1 MRHFVSRLYV
11 LEEYSVLRGFYN
23 AAAGMLAQQRKQ
35 EILTN
40 NMANAN
46 TPGYK
51 ADNASL
57 RTFPTMLLQHM
68 GETEMN
74 GNKVPNN
81 HPIGILSTGVYVQ
94 ETTPNFLQGD
104 LRETGIKTDVAL
116 LQGQVP
122 VDPQTGAP
130 GGLFFRLNVNGEER
144 FTRNGHFSVDAEG
157 NLVTPEGFYVL
168 GTDGSPITVTSDN
181 FTVNK
186 DGSVIDNGTVAG
198 QIDVAY
204 IDNPNNLVKEG
215 SGLFRL
221 EGGGQANS
229 AIGNPNI
236 SYNLQQGFVERSN
249 VNTEQT
255 MTEMLTAYRAFEA
268 NQKVLQAYDRTMEKA
283 ANEIGR
289 IG

>member
-1 MRHFVSRLYV
+1 M
-11 LEEYSVLRGFYN
+11 LRGFYN

-68 GETEMN
+68 GDTNIN
-74 GNKVPNN
+74 GKSVPNN
-81 HPIGILSTGVYVQ
+81 YPIGPGTLATGVYVQ
-94 ETTPNFLQGD
+94 ETTPNFMQGD

-122 VDPQTGAP
+122 IDPETGAP

-157 NLVTPEGFYVL
+157 SLVTPEGHYVL
-168 GTDGSPITVTSDN
+168 GSNGNPITVRSDN

-186 DGSVIDNGTVAG
+186 DGTVIDNGGVAG
-198 QIDVAY
+198 QIDIAYVA
-204 IDNPNNLVKEG
+204 NPNNLVKEG

-221 EGGGQANS
+221 DGNAAS
-229 AIGNPNI
+229 AIGNANI
-236 SYNLQQGFVERSN
+236 VYNLQQGFVERSN
-249 VNTEQT
+249 VNTEST

>member
-1 MRHFVSRLYV
+1 M
-11 LEEYSVLRGFYN
+11 LRGFYN

-74 GNKVPNN
+74 GKKLPNN
-81 HPIGILSTGVYVQ
+81 YPIGPGALSTGVYVQ

-104 LRETGIKTDVAL
+104 MRETGIKTDMAL

-122 VDPQTGAP
+122 LDPETGKP

-144 FTRNGHFSVDAEG
+144 YTRNGHFSVDAEG
-157 NLVTPEGFYVL
+157 SLVTPEGYYVL
-168 GTDGSPITVTSDN
+168 GTDGNPITVRSDN

-204 IDNPNNLVKEG
+204 ITNPNNLVKEG
-215 SGLFRL
+215 TGLFRL
-221 EGGGQANS
+221 DGNGNAPS
-229 AIGNPNI
+229 ALGNPNVT
-236 SYNLQQGFVERSN
+236 YNVQQGFVERSN

-283 ANEIGR
+283 SNEIGR

>member
-1 MRHFVSRLYV
+1 M
-11 LEEYSVLRGFYN
+11 LRGFYN

-68 GETEMN
+68 GETELN
-74 GNKVPNN
+74 GKKIPNN
-81 HPIGILSTGVYVQ
+81 YSIGPATLSTGVYVQ

-104 LRETGIKTDVAL
+104 MRETGIKTDVAL

-122 VDPQTGAP
+122 ADPESGTP

-157 NLVTPEGFYVL
+157 NLVTSEGYYVL

-181 FTVNK
+181 FSVNK
-186 DGSVIDNGTVAG
+186 DGTVMDNGAAAG

-204 IDNPNNLVKEG
+204 IANSNNLVKEG
-215 SGLFRL
+215 TGLFRL
-221 EGGGQANS
+221 DGNAAS
-229 AIGNPNI
+229 AIGNPAI
-236 SYNLQQGFVERSN
+236 TYNLQQGFVERSN

>member
-1 MRHFVSRLYV
+1 MRHFVSRLQ
-11 LEEYSVLRGFYN
+11 LQEEYSVLRGFYN

-51 ADNASL
+51 ADNVSL

-68 GETEMN
+68 GQTEIN
-74 GNKVPNN
+74 GNKIPNN
-81 HPIGILSTGVYVQ
+81 HPVGILSTGVYVQ
-94 ETTPNFLQGD
+94 ETTPNFMQGD

-122 VDPQTGAP
+122 ADPETGLP
-130 GGLFFRLNVNGEER
+130 GGLFFRLNVNGQER
-144 FTRNGHFSVDAEG
+144 FTRNGHFSVDADG
-157 NLVTPEGFYVL
+157 SLVTPEGHYVL
-168 GTDGSPITVTSDN
+168 GTDGERITVTSDN

-186 DGSVIDNGTVAG
+186 DGQVIDNGAVAG

-204 IDNPNNLVKEG
+204 VANPNNLVKEG
-215 SGLFRL
+215 TGLFRL
-221 EGGGQANS
+221 DGEAAS
-229 AIGNPNI
+229 AIGNPAI
-236 SYNLQQGFVERSN
+236 TYNLQQGFVERSN

>member
-1 MRHFVSRLYV
+1 M
-11 LEEYSVLRGFYN
+11 LRGFYN

-68 GETEMN
+68 GETEN
-74 GNKVPNN
+74 GKKLPNN
-81 HPIGILSTGVYVQ
+81 YPIGPAALSTGVYVQ

-104 LRETGIKTDVAL
+104 MRETGIKTDMAL

-122 VDPQTGAP
+122 VDPETGKP

-157 NLVTPEGFYVL
+157 SLVTPEGYYVL
-168 GTDGSPITVTSDN
+168 GTDGNPITVRSDN

-186 DGSVIDNGTVAG
+186 DGMVLDNGAVAG

-204 IDNPNNLVKEG
+204 ITNPNDLVKEG
-215 SGLFRL
+215 TGLFRL
-221 EGGGQANS
+221 DGNGNAPS
-229 AIGNPNI
+229 ALGNPNI
-236 SYNLQQGFVERSN
+236 TYNVQQGFVERSN

-283 ANEIGR
+283 SNEIGR

>member
-1 MRHFVSRLYV
+1 
-11 LEEYSVLRGFYN
+11 VLRGFYN
-23 AAAGMLAQQRKQ
+23 AASGMLAQQRKQ

-68 GETEMN
+68 GETKLN
-74 GNKVPNN
+74 GKTIPNN
-81 HPIGILSTGVYVQ
+81 YSLGESGLATGVYVQ

-104 LRETGIKTDVAL
+104 IRETGIKTDIAL
-116 LQGQVP
+116 LQNQVP
-122 VDPQTGAP
+122 VDPATNKP
-130 GGLFFRLNVNGEER
+130 GGLFFRLNVDGQER
-144 FTRNGHFSVDAEG
+144 FTRNGHFTVDSAGDLVTAEG
-157 NLVTPEGFYVL
+157 YYVL
-168 GTDGSPITVTSDN
+168 GSDGNRINVSSEN
-181 FTVNK
+181 FSVAK
-186 DGSVIDNGTVAG
+186 DGTVMDNGRRAG
-198 QIDVAY
+198 QIDVALVA
-204 IDNPNNLVKEG
+204 DPNKLVKEG
-215 SGLFRL
+215 NGLFKL
-221 EGGGQANS
+221 DGGTAVS
-229 AIGNPNI
+229 AIGNPGAAFQ
-236 SYNLQQGFVERSN
+236 LQQGFIERSN
-249 VNTEQT
+249 VDVEST

>member
-1 MRHFVSRLYV
+1 M
-11 LEEYSVLRGFYN
+11 
-23 AAAGMLAQQRKQ
+23 
-35 EILTN
+35 
-40 NMANAN
+40 
-46 TPGYK
+46 
-51 ADNASL
+51 
-57 RTFPTMLLQHM
+57 
-68 GETEMN
+68 
-74 GNKVPNN
+74 
-81 HPIGILSTGVYVQ
+81 Q

-104 LRETGIKTDVAL
+104 MRETGIKTDIAL

-122 VDPQTGAP
+122 ADPGSGAP

-157 NLVTPEGFYVL
+157 SLVTPEGYYVL
-168 GTDGSPITVTSDN
+168 GTDGNPITVTSDN

-186 DGSVIDNGTVAG
+186 DGTVIDNGAVAG

-204 IDNPNNLVKEG
+204 ITNPNNLVKEG

-221 EGGGQANS
+221 GGEADS

-236 SYNLQQGFVERSN
+236 TYNLQQGFVERSN

>member
-1 MRHFVSRLYV
+1 
-11 LEEYSVLRGFYN
+11 VLRGFYN

-57 RTFPTMLLQHM
+57 RTFPTMLLQHI
-68 GETEMN
+68 GDTKLN
-74 GNKVPNN
+74 GKSIPNN
-81 HPIGILSTGVYVQ
+81 YPIGTLATGVYVQ
-94 ETTPNFLQGD
+94 ETTPNFNQGD

-122 VDPQTGAP
+122 VDPETRNP
-130 GGLFFRLNVNGEER
+130 GGLFFRLNAGGEER
-144 FTRNGHFSVDAEG
+144 FTRNGHFSVDVEG

-168 GTDGSPITVTSDN
+168 GRDGNPIQVSGEN

-186 DGSVIDNGTVAG
+186 DGTVIDNGAVAG
-198 QIDVAY
+198 QIDIAF
-204 IDNPNNLVKEG
+204 IANPNNLVKEG
-215 SGLFRL
+215 NGLFRL
-221 EGGGQANS
+221 TEGAATS
-229 AIGNPNI
+229 AIGNADTTFQ
-236 SYNLQQGFVERSN
+236 LQQGYVERSN
-249 VNTEQT
+249 VNIEST